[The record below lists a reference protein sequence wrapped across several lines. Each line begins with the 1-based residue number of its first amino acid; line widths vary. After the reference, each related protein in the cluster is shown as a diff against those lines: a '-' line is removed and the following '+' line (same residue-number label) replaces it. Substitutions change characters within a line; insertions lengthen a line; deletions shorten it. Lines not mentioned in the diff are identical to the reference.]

1 MANSARYTK
10 LSRRITV
17 IESSYLPIVN
27 TLGNYSPKE
36 QDDVRAYLLLVHAEI
51 ESYFEEISEEKVKRA
66 FSAWQANRTKS
77 NILLS
82 LVSFSEVGL
91 NQNEIETRVN
101 KALTH
106 YIAKLKMNHGIK
118 EKNILEIL
126 LPVGLEYQSLDT
138 TWLNMMS
145 SFGSQ
150 RGEVAHSASA
160 VQQPLDPATLKS
172 TVTLILL
179 EIQRLDELIKQLK

>member
-10 LSRRITV
+10 LSRRIEV
-17 IESSYLPIVN
+17 IESSYLPIIN
-27 TLGNYSPKE
+27 SFGNYSSKE
-36 QDDVRAYLLLVHAEI
+36 QDDLRAYLLLVHAEI
-51 ESYFEEISEEKVKRA
+51 ECYFEEISEEKVKKA
-66 FSAWQANRTKS
+66 FIEWQSNRKKS

-82 LVSFSEVGL
+82 LVTFSELVL
-91 NQNEIETRVN
+91 NQNELESRVN
-101 KALTH
+101 KALAH
-106 YIAKLKMNHGIK
+106 YISKLKMNHGIK

-138 TWLNMMS
+138 TWLNTMS

-150 RGEVAHSASA
+150 RGVVAHSASA
-160 VQQPLDPATLKS
+160 VQRPLDPATLKS

-179 EIQRLDELIKQLK
+179 EIKRLDELIKQLK